1 MAIKLSELGQH
12 QPIQKVILHSLEMVL
27 YQVSVMINNVEY
39 YVTDDKG
46 EFIRGLSPLDIQKRL
61 KHLSYAQMVL
71 RHISAYD
78 EMCGQPEKCASNML
92 EVSYANNNLY

>member
-1 MAIKLSELGQH
+1 MAIKLSELAQH
-12 QPIQKVILHSLEMVL
+12 QPLQKVIVHSLEMAL

-61 KHLSYAQMVL
+61 KHLNYAHMVL
-71 RHISAYD
+71 RHLSAYD
-78 EMCGQPEKCASNML
+78 EMCGLPEKRASNML
-92 EVSYANNNLY
+92 EVPYANNNLY